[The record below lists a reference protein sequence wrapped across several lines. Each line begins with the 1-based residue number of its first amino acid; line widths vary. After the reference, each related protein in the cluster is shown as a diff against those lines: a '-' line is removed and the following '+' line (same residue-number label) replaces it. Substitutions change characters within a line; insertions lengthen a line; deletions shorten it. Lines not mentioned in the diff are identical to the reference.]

1 MKELVDKITIEDVIS
16 ESDKKNEKLS
26 NILIKWAKERHL
38 LGKLSLED
46 YKEEYKKNNL
56 IFWVNARSL
65 YKNDLS
71 EAYNKVYGNKISLT
85 FNDLYNTVSYTNEKI
100 GRNLFDVKSNSYG
113 VPSIRL
119 I

>member
-16 ESDKKNEKLS
+16 ESNNKNENLS
-26 NILIKWAKERHL
+26 NILIRWSKERHL
-38 LGKLSLED
+38 LGKVSLEV

-65 YKNDLS
+65 YKGNLS
-71 EAYNKVYGNKISLT
+71 EVYNELYTNKISLT
-85 FNDLYNTVSYTNEKI
+85 FNDLYNTVDYTNKKI
-100 GRNLFDVKSNSYG
+100 GRNLFEVKSNSYG

>member
-1 MKELVDKITIEDVIS
+1 MSILESIKLEDVIS
-16 ESDKKNEKLS
+16 ESDKKNENLS
-26 NILIKWAKERHL
+26 NILIRWSKERHL

-71 EAYNKVYGNKISLT
+71 EAYNKLYGNKISLT
-85 FNDLYNTVSYTNEKI
+85 FNDLYNTACYTNEKI
-100 GRNLFDVKSNSYG
+100 GRNLFDVKSNSHG

-119 I
+119 K

>member
-1 MKELVDKITIEDVIS
+1 MSLLESIKLEDVIS
-16 ESDKKNEKLS
+16 ESDKKNENLS
-26 NILIKWAKERHL
+26 NILIRWAKERHL

-65 YKNDLS
+65 YKGDL
-71 EAYNKVYGNKISLT
+71 ERAYNELYKNKISLT

-100 GRNLFDVKSNSYG
+100 GRNLFEVKSNSHG

-119 I
+119 K